1 MYTFFL
7 LTRYESFADPRRP
20 VKFDTFLFASDMT
33 CTIAS
38 QGRLLKHIHLPLCMP
53 VRWRYK

>member
-7 LTRYESFADPRRP
+7 LTIYKLFADPHRP
-20 VKFDTFLFASDMT
+20 VKFDKCLFASDMN

-53 VRWRYK
+53 VR